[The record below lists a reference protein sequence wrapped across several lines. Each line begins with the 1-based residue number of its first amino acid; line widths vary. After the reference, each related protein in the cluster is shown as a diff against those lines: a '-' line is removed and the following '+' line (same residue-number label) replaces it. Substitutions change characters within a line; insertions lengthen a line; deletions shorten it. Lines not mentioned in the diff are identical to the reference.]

1 MDEQIK
7 HYIQDEEVEYTD
19 LIKAL
24 EVLKDYKISYSY
36 IEKCSNEKIFC
47 TLNLYKNSILDIA
60 KVIRELESQ
69 IK

>member
-7 HYIQDEEVEYTD
+7 HYIQDEEVEYND
-19 LIKAL
+19 FIKAL
-24 EVLKDYKISYSY
+24 EVLKDYKISYSFT
-36 IEKCSNEKIFC
+36 EECSNEKIFC
-47 TLNLYKNSILDIA
+47 TLYLCKDSILNIA